1 MKIKR
6 ATENDGLIKIDGGP
20 WVRVLSAREGRCFLT
35 GDPVRVG
42 DRVYI
47 PQNAVHQG
55 RPRILAR
62 WTDSNA
68 HRVLCSLD
76 LLSRWSGRQRT
87 RLWAA
92 MIVSGSQGRCIRTVI
107 DVVRHQVPVV
117 VAFGKAA

>member
-47 PQNAVHQG
+47 PQNAGRHG
-55 RPRILAR
+55 RPRILASAVEER
-62 WTDSNA
+62 LGMVARAATAGLAARPMSAGVRARAEWLEVR
-68 HRVLCSLD
+68 RV
-76 LLSRWSGRQRT
+76 RITAAGRRQT
-87 RLWAA
+87 NTQ
-92 MIVSGSQGRCIRTVI
+92 I
-107 DVVRHQVPVV
+107 H
-117 VAFGKAA
+117 